1 MKKDDNNG
9 KDDKT
14 EIVGEEEIIAED
26 QAGPMVLTLNDYEGA
41 VLLCQDGIEV
51 IVPTCESPEE
61 DPNLVEDLVNTITY
75 MLFALERD
83 DWKAEFLTFLDQ
95 EDEKDKESTRLAEL
109 KKKRAHLKV
118 IK

>member
-1 MKKDDNNG
+1 MKKDDG
-9 KDDKT
+9 KDEKT
-14 EIVGEEEIIAED
+14 EGVDKEEITAQD
-26 QAGPMVLTLNDYEGA
+26 QDSPLVLTLNDYEGA
-41 VLLCQDGIEV
+41 VLLRQDGVEV
-51 IVPTCESPEE
+51 IIPTSESPEE
-61 DPNLVEDLVNTITY
+61 DPDLIEDLVNTITY

-83 DWKAEFLTFLDQ
+83 DWKDEFLKFLDQ

>member
-1 MKKDDNNG
+1 M
-9 KDDKT
+9 
-14 EIVGEEEIIAED
+14 
-26 QAGPMVLTLNDYEGA
+26 
-41 VLLCQDGIEV
+41 EV
-51 IVPTCESPEE
+51 IIPTSESPEE
-61 DPNLVEDLVNTITY
+61 DPDLVEDLVNTITY

-83 DWKAEFLTFLDQ
+83 DWKDEFLKFLEQ